1 MVAMDVT
8 RYNFEES
15 LDALQE
21 AIDDPDFAFWR
32 CARMFIRPP
41 PSHRKPPSDASKHV
55 C

>member
-8 RYNFEES
+8 RINFEES

-32 CARMFIRPP
+32 CARAHPP
-41 PSHRKPPSDASKHV
+41 APVAPKTPSDASKHV